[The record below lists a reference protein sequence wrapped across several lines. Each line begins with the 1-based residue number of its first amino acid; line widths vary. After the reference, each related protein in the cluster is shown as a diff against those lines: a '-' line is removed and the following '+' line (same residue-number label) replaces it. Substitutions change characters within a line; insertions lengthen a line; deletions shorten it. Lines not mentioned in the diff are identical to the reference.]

1 MKKDLILV
9 FVFLTVL
16 GFGIQSVSAQFT
28 IKIPKSPKITKI
40 EVEKNKPNS
49 KDISHQNSS
58 NDSGKENPLQAKP
71 SALGKIYFSN
81 QPFGSTNS
89 GGKTLFSTNEYI
101 YGRFETGGKTLREVF
116 GFAPI
121 SNENAEHKLFFNLY
135 GYDPGVPSS
144 YGDSNGHLV
153 VGGSNGSSFITLTE
167 ADLDKTY
174 WNFDVLPDPAKAATR
189 IYWLVGD
196 FKYESEK
203 SGALA
208 LYNFLKN
215 DGEEKN
221 YVVRI
226 ELVKKTTDFRG
237 QIEPEEK
244 WLTAEGRLGLSF
256 KGTDFPKIK
265 SDQEKMEADRQARIK
280 QSAEDSEQAKIEN
293 EPLPEAWTLKSSP
306 LLPGLTESKL
316 KAMFLQDHPDWVKKQ
331 IVKLY
336 AEPANS
342 TQPTI
347 VKNDVGIPKYRYL
360 RQSFVAFVKVVGENE
375 CFYQRFTPAQ
385 PYSGGGTY
393 GSFYAILDN
402 RVDISC
408 EKMGIN

>member
-9 FVFLTVL
+9 LVLLIAL

-28 IKIPKSPKITKI
+28 IKIPKIPKITKP
-40 EVEKNKPNS
+40 EVENNKPNS
-49 KDISHQNSS
+49 EKPGEQNSL
-58 NDSGKENPLQAKP
+58 NDSSQANPLQAKP

-89 GGKTLFSTNEYI
+89 GGKTSFSTNEYI

-121 SNENAEHKLFFNLY
+121 SKENPEHKLLFNLY
-135 GYDPGVPSS
+135 GYDPGIPSS

-174 WNFDVLPDPAKAATR
+174 WNFDVLPDPAKAETR

-196 FKYESEK
+196 FKYENEK
-203 SGALA
+203 AGALA
-208 LYNFLKN
+208 LYNFLKK
-215 DGEEKN
+215 DAEEKN

-237 QIEPEEK
+237 QVEPEEK
-244 WLTAEGRLGLSF
+244 WLTVEGRLGLNF

-265 SDQEKMEADRQARIK
+265 SDQEKMEANRQARIQ

-293 EPLPEAWTLKSSP
+293 EPLPDAWTLKSSP
-306 LLPGLTESKL
+306 LLPGLTEAKL
-316 KAMFLQDHPDWVKKQ
+316 KAMFLLDHPDWVEKQ
-331 IVKLY
+331 IIKLY

-347 VKNDVGIPKYRYL
+347 VNNEVGIPKYRYL
-360 RQSFVAFVKVVGENE
+360 RQSFIAFVKVVGENE

-385 PYSGGGTY
+385 KYSGGGTFGNY
-393 GSFYAILDN
+393 YAILDN

-408 EKMGIN
+408 EKMGIK